1 MLPEAIDSD
10 TVAAGAHFAHVKS
23 VICSDELAAIEAK
36 FATSASFDPEK
47 RRRFLE
53 AITPNQKKLDHDPT
67 I

>member
-1 MLPEAIDSD
+1 VRA
-10 TVAAGAHFAHVKS
+10 KS
-23 VICSDELAAIEAK
+23 VICGDELAAIEAK